1 MDFVNTA
8 LVTMFQPSG
17 MWVNILNSFKSGMG
31 SYIVAVIVLAILV
44 RIVFSLVDIV
54 SKKVNMKTM
63 DINNKMKPELEAVKA
78 KYSNDPAMMQKK
90 QSEIYKK
97 YQFSM
102 MGSCLPMLLT
112 MVLQFTVFL
121 TLWNS
126 LQAVSNY
133 NIAKQYQDMKNVY
146 ANVLMLNENE
156 EFLNLLNDQ
165 TGEVKLTAEVVLDKE
180 GKKQLHVEIF
190 EGENPAADKR
200 DYNFNEEQS
209 NEWIYNK
216 IISKYVALPEEKPE
230 EMPKAENTIQSSNQL
245 LIQNLAEKTV
255 AQYFEN
261 NREGFLWIKNIYKSE
276 SPQSPMFSE
285 KEVKQYLSK
294 FYEKEEF
301 EAEKENDFEGKIF
314 KVVVENNKQLDGIKA
329 QKNGYYILTILAVL
343 SSLLSIYL
351 SNLMMRRKGQPKQKQ
366 SIAMYIIMPLIMGI
380 FTFSYTSLFAIY
392 IIVGQLMMIALTP
405 LTTLIVRKWS
415 DHDEKKK
422 EKDVV
427 VVDYRRK

>member
-1 MDFVNTA
+1 MDFVSTS
-8 LVTMFQPSG
+8 LVAMFQPSG
-17 MWVNILNSFKSGMG
+17 MWAKILNAFKGGMG
-31 SYIVAVIVLAILV
+31 TYIVAVIVLAILV
-44 RIVFSLVDIV
+44 RLVFSVVDII

-63 DINNKMKPELEAVKA
+63 DINNKMKPELDAIKA
-78 KYSNDPAMMQKK
+78 KYGNDPAMMQKK

-102 MGSCLPMLLT
+102 MGSCLPMLIT

-133 NIAKQYQDMKNVY
+133 NIANQYQDMKNIY
-146 ANVLMLNENE
+146 ANVLTLNKNE
-156 EFLNLLNDQ
+156 EFLNLLDSK
-165 TGEVKLTAEVVLDKE
+165 TGEVKLTAEIVTEENGTKILKVN
-180 GKKQLHVEIF
+180 VF
-190 EGENPAADKR
+190 EG
-200 DYNFNEEQS
+200 QS
-209 NEWIYNK
+209 DVPDVRKVKFVEDLTNQDIYQN
-216 IISKYVALPEEKPE
+216 IISKYVALPEGTPE
-230 EMPKAENTIQSSNQL
+230 TPKAEDTISKNNQATIQT
-245 LIQNLAEKTV
+245 LAEQTV
-255 AQYFEN
+255 KQYFEN

-276 SPQSPMFSE
+276 SPQSPMFTE
-285 KEVKQYLSK
+285 KEVKTYLSK
-294 FYEKEEF
+294 FYTQEER
-301 EAEKENDFEGKIF
+301 EAETENDFEGKIF
-314 KVVVENNKQLDGIKA
+314 KVVVENNKELDTIKA

-343 SSLLSIYL
+343 SSFLSVYL
-351 SNLMMRRKGQPKQKQ
+351 SNLMMRKKDAPKQKQ

-415 DHDEKKK
+415 DHDAKKK